1 MSRLTAYL
9 FLISTP
15 AVLVSLPIQHQHQSP
30 AMLVS
35 LPTLHQGHLRQE
47 SSSSKLVRMYHQQQA
62 ATDFWNVGVVGRP
75 KKLTRS
81 VTPRRLPPLNLDP
94 SISSGSVSTSS
105 IQATTTTTTS
115 PKISPAKP
123 HSLTDHQQGNRAQSE
138 VQLQFERQHA
148 LEVSLE
154 QMLLEVENGADG
166 EKEEKQKK
174 AKKRRETKK
183 EKTPKQVGN
192 DGKNNKKSSPAWQK
206 IWYKRQG

>member
-1 MSRLTAYL
+1 
-9 FLISTP
+9 
-15 AVLVSLPIQHQHQSP
+15 
-30 AMLVS
+30 MLVS

-81 VTPRRLPPLNLDP
+81 VTPRRLPPLNPDP
-94 SISSGSVSTSS
+94 SLSSGVSPTSVEARKV
-105 IQATTTTTTS
+105 QPTS
-115 PKISPAKP
+115 PKPTKS
-123 HSLTDHQQGNRAQSE
+123 HSVTHQKQQKGLRAQLRSE

-154 QMLLEVENGADG
+154 QMLLEVENGPDG

>member
-1 MSRLTAYL
+1 
-9 FLISTP
+9 
-15 AVLVSLPIQHQHQSP
+15 
-30 AMLVS
+30 MLVS

-94 SISSGSVSTSS
+94 SISSGSVSPSTSS
-105 IQATTTTTTS
+105 IQATS
-115 PKISPAKP
+115 PKISPTKP

-148 LEVSLE
+148 FEVSLE
-154 QMLLEVENGADG
+154 QMLMEVENGTDC

-174 AKKRRETKK
+174 SENRRETKK
-183 EKTPKQVGN
+183 EEKQKKVGKEA
-192 DGKNNKKSSPAWQK
+192 KNKEKSSPAWRK

>member
-62 ATDFWNVGVVGRP
+62 ATDFWNVGVVG

-81 VTPRRLPPLNLDP
+81 VTPRRLPPLNPDP
-94 SISSGSVSTSS
+94 SLSSGVSPTSVEARKVQS
-105 IQATTTTTTS
+105 TS
-115 PKISPAKP
+115 PKPTKS
-123 HSLTDHQQGNRAQSE
+123 HSVTHQKQQKGLRAQLRSE
-138 VQLQFERQHA
+138 VQLQFEKQHA
-148 LEVSLE
+148 FEVSLE
-154 QMLLEVENGADG
+154 QMLMEVEHGADWV
-166 EKEEKQKK
+166 EEEEEKQRKVGKDSKK
-174 AKKRRETKK
+174 KDEQPNPR
-183 EKTPKQVGN
+183 
-192 DGKNNKKSSPAWQK
+192 WQK
-206 IWYKRQG
+206 IWYKRLG

>member
-1 MSRLTAYL
+1 M
-9 FLISTP
+9 I
-15 AVLVSLPIQHQHQSP
+15 
-30 AMLVS
+30 
-35 LPTLHQGHLRQE
+35 G
-47 SSSSKLVRMYHQQQA
+47 SS
-62 ATDFWNVGVVGRP
+62 
-75 KKLTRS
+75 KKLTGS

-94 SISSGSVSTSS
+94 SISSGSVSVSTSS

-154 QMLLEVENGADG
+154 QMLLELENGADG

-183 EKTPKQVGN
+183 EVGN

>member
-62 ATDFWNVGVVGRP
+62 ATDLELEWRP

-81 VTPRRLPPLNLDP
+81 VTPRRLPPLNPDP
-94 SISSGSVSTSS
+94 SLSSGVSPTSVEERKVQS
-105 IQATTTTTTS
+105 TS
-115 PKISPAKP
+115 PKPTKS
-123 HSLTDHQQGNRAQSE
+123 HSVTHQKQQKGLRAQLRSE

-148 LEVSLE
+148 FEVSLE
-154 QMLLEVENGADG
+154 QMLMEVEHGADWA
-166 EKEEKQKK
+166 EEEEEKQKK
-174 AKKRRETKK
+174 
-183 EKTPKQVGN
+183 VGK
-192 DGKNNKKSSPAWQK
+192 DSKNPRWQK
-206 IWYKRQG
+206 IWYKRLG